1 MRKRFGVVG
10 VVGVVGVDGGAL
22 LAIILFFGER
32 QSVIMDVMK
41 DMIAYSICIIVSSFL
56 WKDDIYI

>member
-10 VVGVVGVDGGAL
+10 VGVVGVDGGAL
-22 LAIILFFGER
+22 LSMILFFGER

-41 DMIAYSICIIVSSFL
+41 DMSPILYG
-56 WKDDIYI
+56 